1 MSKRF
6 CLHSAAAAAFGLMT
20 AFVPMA
26 AHATVA
32 WTLSG
37 VTFLDGGTAN
47 GTLVT
52 SDSGTIQSWD
62 ITTTAGS
69 SSTPAQTYDSTLGST
84 AYDVSTQAFILISD
98 TDPTQVLGL
107 GGPVALTAANSPVLV
122 LTNSFEQQGAN
133 PERLV
138 GVGGYFVTGDETVSS
153 PEPMSMALLGTGLFG
168 IAIARRRRR
177 G

>member
-1 MSKRF
+1 MQKHF
-6 CLHSAAAAAFGLMT
+6 CLRSATAAFFGLMI
-20 AFVPMA
+20 AVVPMA

-37 VTFLDGGTAN
+37 VTFADGGTAT

-52 SDSGTIQSWD
+52 SDSGTIQTWD

-69 SSTPAQTYDSTLGST
+69 SSTPAETYDSTAGST

-107 GGPVALTAANSPVLV
+107 GGPVALTAANSPVQV

-138 GVGGYFVTGDETVSS
+138 EVGGYFVTGETITSS
-153 PEPMSMALLGTGLFG
+153 PEPMSMGLLGTGLIG
-168 IAIARRRRR
+168 IMIARRRRR
-177 G
+177 S